1 MRAASRMKLSRR
13 SGKDDRPRTRP
24 ESVFDDGHRR
34 ILAAAAEVFG
44 QLGYQ
49 KTTIQDIVAGAGVS
63 RPLFY
68 RRFRDKQHVFEVVV
82 DRLITEWNETLVDAV
97 SRAPGGTAGALR
109 ALHEVSLEYGRARPL
124 LHRLLTRDTQLLLS
138 TRTDVI
144 ERGTDALR
152 GLIGEILRR
161 GVESGDVR
169 VDVEVAHMVDLLTE
183 IHLAYTD
190 RVVISGAPLAP
201 SLVRGVLACMLRG
214 VLSASAGRQRN
225 RARAAMGAP

>member
-1 MRAASRMKLSRR
+1 MRHLARSRR
-13 SGKDDRPRTRP
+13 NDRPRTPPR
-24 ESVFDDGHRR
+24 SVFDEGHRR
-34 ILAAAAEVFG
+34 ILSAAAEAFG

-82 DRLITEWNETLVDAV
+82 DQLITEWNETLVDAV

-109 ALHEVSLEYGRARPL
+109 ALHEVSLEFGRARPL

-138 TRTDVI
+138 TQTDVI
-144 ERGTDALR
+144 ERGTEALR
-152 GLIGEILRR
+152 GVIEQILRR
-161 GVESGDVR
+161 GVDSGEVR
-169 VDVEVAHMVDLLTE
+169 ADLELAHMVDFLTE

-201 SLVRGVLACMLRG
+201 SLVRGVLACTLRG
-214 VLSASAGRQRN
+214 VLSGSAGRRRN
-225 RARAAMGAP
+225 R

>member
-1 MRAASRMKLSRR
+1 MKQSTRSRGDERSRN
-13 SGKDDRPRTRP
+13 PRGG
-24 ESVFDDGHRR
+24 VFDDGHRR
-34 ILAAAAEVFG
+34 ILAAAAEVFE

-82 DRLITEWNETLVDAV
+82 DQMITEWNETLVDAV
-97 SRAPGGTAGALR
+97 SRAPEGAAGALR

-138 TRTDVI
+138 TQTDVI
-144 ERGTDALR
+144 ERGTEALR
-152 GLIGEILRR
+152 GVIEEILRR
-161 GVESGDVR
+161 GVECGEVR
-169 VDVEVAHMVDLLTE
+169 ADVEVSHMVDLLTE

-190 RVVISGAPLAP
+190 RVVISGAPLPP

-214 VLSASAGRQRN
+214 VLSGSAGRRRKRGGG
-225 RARAAMGAP
+225 RAVT